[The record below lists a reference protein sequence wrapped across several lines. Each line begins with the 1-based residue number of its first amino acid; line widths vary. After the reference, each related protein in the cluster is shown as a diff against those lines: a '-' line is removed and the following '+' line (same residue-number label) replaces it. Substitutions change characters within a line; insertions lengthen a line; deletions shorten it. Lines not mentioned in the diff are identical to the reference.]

1 METCRL
7 YVLYVQKGASEA
19 PRTHSR
25 ACKISKFSG
34 DVPPDP
40 PCNLYYRPHFLY
52 LTWAPPILSRQPC
65 LPPEEEIPCLRTSS
79 CRPTHFH
86 QVLQVGSWVHPETVC
101 PLVWDSKETMY
112 CFTRFRCNS
121 SVFLC
126 ELWLTKECQFGSHY
140 YRTAILGYL
149 NSEYSHRICLWIQN
163 CILTIDSL
171 SASTF
176 SSDCVGWSLSSSMYS

>member
-1 METCRL
+1 MYCMHKKEPQKPQEHTPEHVKSQNFLGTCPQNPL
-7 YVLYVQKGASEA
+7 AIYITG
-19 PRTHSR
+19 
-25 ACKISKFSG
+25 
-34 DVPPDP
+34 
-40 PCNLYYRPHFLY
+40 
-52 LTWAPPILSRQPC
+52 LTFCTWPGPLQSSRQPC